1 MEISIKTYR
10 DLSLANSSLMGL
22 AQKPVLVMRSGQA
35 YFGKLAANDDG
46 STVVTPS
53 LSAPDQSES
62 SGLPKT
68 SKQ

>member
-1 MEISIKTYR
+1 
-10 DLSLANSSLMGL
+10 MGR
-22 AQKPVLVMRSGQA
+22 AQNPLLVMRSGQA
-35 YFGKLAANDDG
+35 YFGKVAANDDG